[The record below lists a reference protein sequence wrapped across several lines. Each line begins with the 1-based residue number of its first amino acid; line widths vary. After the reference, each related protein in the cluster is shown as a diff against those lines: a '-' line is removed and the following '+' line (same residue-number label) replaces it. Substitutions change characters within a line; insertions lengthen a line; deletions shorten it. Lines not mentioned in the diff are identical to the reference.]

1 MEIIKSAN
9 VALRFL
15 LELCALAALG
25 YWGFKTG
32 KGPIMKTVLGIGAP
46 LLTAVVWATFG
57 SPGASFPL
65 SGPLHLIMELFVFGL
80 PAVALYA
87 AGRPALAGTFGL
99 VVLINRLL
107 MYVWGQ

>member
-1 MEIIKSAN
+1 
-9 VALRFL
+9 
-15 LELCALAALG
+15 
-25 YWGFKTG
+25 
-32 KGPIMKTVLGIGAP
+32 LGIGAP

-99 VVLINRLL
+99 VV
-107 MYVWGQ
+107 